1 MGSIKCSLRK
11 ETKNEIAKYIDNE
24 FINETIKEIVKYIKE
39 VNKVKIDD
47 SNYNKYDINSK
58 VELKDN
64 GPFNIY
70 DYTYV
75 KDFIYELSWEGS
87 YIEDLEEFENN
98 SNDKIVFKYEPK
110 DIATVLYEKVEKIM
124 DQKKGELYKRF
135 KSRYNEEFLWN
146 SVRWYKRTREGK
158 VYCDLNLDELSD
170 DKKRSLEEKIKV
182 EVGNGFKSRWGS
194 SVATKVAL
202 LEEKL
207 LLDIYDK
214 GCAELGIVN
223 DCYTEVVEADK
234 SNDEEKLT
242 QVMVKSCEDASSS
255 TKGINRLKVK
265 VVNSIDK
272 RLDNLI
278 NVNIYKTQEHM
289 NLFLEDAR
297 NMVFGY
303 YKSVNLPGFR
313 RNLISKED
321 KINEIIKRIAI
332 VENILYK
339 EYLKEKALF

>member
-11 ETKNEIAKYIDNE
+11 ETKNEIARYIDNE

-124 DQKKGELYKRF
+124 DQKKGELDR
-135 KSRYNEEFLWN
+135 
-146 SVRWYKRTREGK
+146 
-158 VYCDLNLDELSD
+158 
-170 DKKRSLEEKIKV
+170 
-182 EVGNGFKSRWGS
+182 
-194 SVATKVAL
+194 
-202 LEEKL
+202 
-207 LLDIYDK
+207 
-214 GCAELGIVN
+214 
-223 DCYTEVVEADK
+223 
-234 SNDEEKLT
+234 
-242 QVMVKSCEDASSS
+242 
-255 TKGINRLKVK
+255 
-265 VVNSIDK
+265 
-272 RLDNLI
+272 
-278 NVNIYKTQEHM
+278 
-289 NLFLEDAR
+289 
-297 NMVFGY
+297 
-303 YKSVNLPGFR
+303 KSV
-313 RNLISKED
+313 
-321 KINEIIKRIAI
+321 
-332 VENILYK
+332 V
-339 EYLKEKALF
+339 

>member
-110 DIATVLYEKVEKIM
+110 DIGTVLYEIAEQSKTGIRLNAEAIPVQDSVKGVCGMLGLEPLYLACEGRLVIFAPKENAEAIVAKLGEGKYSSEAAIIGEVTEEM
-124 DQKKGELYKRF
+124 PGRVVVTTEIGAETLLPPPGGEL
-135 KSRYNEEFLWN
+135 
-146 SVRWYKRTREGK
+146 
-158 VYCDLNLDELSD
+158 
-170 DKKRSLEEKIKV
+170 
-182 EVGNGFKSRWGS
+182 
-194 SVATKVAL
+194 
-202 LEEKL
+202 
-207 LLDIYDK
+207 
-214 GCAELGIVN
+214 
-223 DCYTEVVEADK
+223 
-234 SNDEEKLT
+234 
-242 QVMVKSCEDASSS
+242 
-255 TKGINRLKVK
+255 
-265 VVNSIDK
+265 
-272 RLDNLI
+272 
-278 NVNIYKTQEHM
+278 
-289 NLFLEDAR
+289 
-297 NMVFGY
+297 
-303 YKSVNLPGFR
+303 LP
-313 RNLISKED
+313 
-321 KINEIIKRIAI
+321 RIC
-332 VENILYK
+332 
-339 EYLKEKALF
+339 